1 MRTYVTVLLAAGG
14 LALALG
20 ISSPADARIGGWHGG
35 GWNGGWHGGGWRS
48 ARWHGGWHGSGW
60 GGARW
65 GWGPRWRGWG
75 WGTGVGIAVGSRRCW
90 SNRFGWVPCRWAYR

>member
-35 GWNGGWHGGGWRS
+35 WHGGGWHGGGWR
-48 ARWHGGWHGSGW
+48 
-60 GGARW
+60 GARW
-65 GWGPRWRGWG
+65 GWGPRWGWRGWG
-75 WGTGVGIAVGSRRCW
+75 WGPGARVAVGPRRCW
-90 SNRFGWVPCRWAYR
+90 SNRYGWVPCRWAYR